1 MEEGKQKMLDTDA
14 TLGAMMSSDKILREV
29 GMGTLG
35 AGLWGDIWPRLYV
48 RMSKTCKICDMLFA

>member
-1 MEEGKQKMLDTDA
+1 MLDTDA